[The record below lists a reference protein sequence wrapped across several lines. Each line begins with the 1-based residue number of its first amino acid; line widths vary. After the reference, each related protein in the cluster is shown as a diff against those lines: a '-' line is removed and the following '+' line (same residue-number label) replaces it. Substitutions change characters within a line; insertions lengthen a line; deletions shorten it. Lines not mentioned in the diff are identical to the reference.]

1 MSHPASSENAIAEAD
16 LKVGQ
21 PTPDRRAPHAASD
34 DGTGAAQHLLER
46 RTVLDEALRP
56 RDESE
61 TLSIMRRT
69 PPIPVALLMIET
81 ESTRERFAK
90 VLSGARVELDQAPDS
105 DAALASLSSRVHA
118 LMFTDN
124 LELVQRA
131 RQLPSGAATHIVYV
145 NADDDSG
152 YREGLRAGANDCVS
166 SEARGE
172 QFWAH
177 MTIVRRIADFAAS
190 LQLAL
195 TDNRILATIDEL
207 TRSGSR
213 RFFECQFPREVERAA
228 RSALPLA
235 LVICDIDHFK
245 RINDRFGHQTGDE
258 VLKEF
263 VDRLSGALRTSDWV
277 ARTGGEEFAVVLPE
291 TRDYDARAI
300 AKRLRVHISST
311 PFSTSIESIAVTAS
325 FGVCAVDC
333 VPREWHGVAPAIVKA
348 ADAALYQSKH
358 RGRNRV
364 TAASISKMP
373 QVM

>member
-1 MSHPASSENAIAEAD
+1 MCAAALCSEADCAQIHGMLGGQVLPLRDYEPPASSENAIAEAD

-21 PTPDRRAPHAASD
+21 PTRIGVRRTLQATMD
-34 DGTGAAQHLLER
+34 WAAQHLLER

-90 VLSGARVELDQAPDS
+90 VLSGARLELDQAPNS

-213 RFFECQFPREVERAA
+213 RFSSASSRGKSNA
-228 RSALPLA
+228 RPAPPCPL
-235 LVICDIDHFK
+235 
-245 RINDRFGHQTGDE
+245 
-258 VLKEF
+258 
-263 VDRLSGALRTSDWV
+263 RLSCV
-277 ARTGGEEFAVVLPE
+277 
-291 TRDYDARAI
+291 
-300 AKRLRVHISST
+300 
-311 PFSTSIESIAVTAS
+311 TSIISNAS
-325 FGVCAVDC
+325 TIGSGT
-333 VPREWHGVAPAIVKA
+333 RPATKC
-348 ADAALYQSKH
+348 
-358 RGRNRV
+358 
-364 TAASISKMP
+364 
-373 QVM
+373 